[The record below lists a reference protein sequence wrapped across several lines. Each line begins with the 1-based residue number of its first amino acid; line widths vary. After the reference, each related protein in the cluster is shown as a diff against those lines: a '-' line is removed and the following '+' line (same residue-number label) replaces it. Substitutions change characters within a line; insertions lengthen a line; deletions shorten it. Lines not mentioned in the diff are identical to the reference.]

1 MNFFDIAIILFAF
14 ELVFKKFIS
23 EKVFVISLVLS
34 SITAFIQVLVVG
46 YKWQYMP
53 LYIIILFSSLVH
65 TFNINLQKRLLNF
78 LFSLLLALLFVSSA
92 LLIYYLPIPEFAIE
106 NKKYSVGY
114 EEVHIILEDRL
125 QPEAFVELSNLKENS
140 KRELLVDV
148 YYPSEDETTLIQLF
162 KDAPSNWGE
171 TVINYLN
178 RTWGINLPTFLFS
191 HLNLSYFDVGVDLN
205 KGNTEF
211 PVLIYTHGWAGEKI
225 FATDQLLTIASQG
238 YIVIAIDHTG
248 LSMFTE
254 LPSGTIFN
262 TGSTEASSKVFDVMY
277 EMSIDIENTL
287 EYLNKNN
294 LVSNQSVI
302 NIIGHSTGGGSAH
315 LYCLRNKCETLV
327 LQDPFFVPVISEYG
341 GIVLSS
347 PTYFIYSE
355 DWYRGNEDINEMSEI
370 EVYRNYLTYTYVGS
384 TSETYA
390 KGFYLTD
397 SAHYDFVAFGAISP
411 LTKYTFLKG
420 SIDYHDSLRANNRFN
435 LEALKQSEITTD
447 NMIIQIDK

>member
-1 MNFFDIAIILFAF
+1 MDLFDIAILLLVL
-14 ELVFKKFIS
+14 ELVFKKFIT
-23 EKVFVISLVLS
+23 ERVYLISLSLS
-34 SITAFIQVLVVG
+34 ALVAVSQILIVG

-53 LYIIILFSSLVH
+53 LYIIILFSALVH

-92 LLIYYLPIPEFAIE
+92 LLIYFLPIPEFAIE

-125 QPEAFVELSNLKENS
+125 QPEAFVELSNLKKNS

-205 KGNTEF
+205 KGNTKF

-225 FATDQLLTIASQG
+225 FATDQLITIASQG
-238 YIVIAIDHTG
+238 YVVIALDHTG
-248 LSMFTE
+248 LAMFTE
-254 LPSGTIFN
+254 LPSGTIYN
-262 TGSTEASSKVFDVMY
+262 TGSTENSTKVYDVML
-277 EMSIDIENTL
+277 EMSIDIENTVSYFK
-287 EYLNKNN
+287 ETNYYADFLNI
-294 LVSNQSVI
+294 SV
-302 NIIGHSTGGGSAH
+302 IGHSTGGGSGH
-315 LYCLRNKCETLV
+315 LYCLKNVCNTLI
-327 LQDPFFVPVISEYG
+327 LQDPFFVPVVNELQTIS
-341 GIVLSS
+341 LTTD
-347 PTYFIYSE
+347 TYFIYSE
-355 DWYRGNEDINEMSEI
+355 DWYRGNEDINDMSEI
-370 EVYRNYLTYTYVGS
+370 EVFNGYIENKSLA
-384 TSETYA
+384 YA
-390 KGFYLTD
+390 YYLTD
-397 SAHYDFVAFGAISP
+397 SAHYDFVAFGSISP

-420 SIDYHDSLRANNRFN
+420 SIDYSDSLISNNRFN
-435 LEALKQSEITTD
+435 LEALLRQPITTD
-447 NMIIQIDK
+447 NFIKNITK